1 MKRIAINGFGRIG
14 RTFLRALLQ
23 RKSELEVVAIND
35 MVDAEIL
42 AYAFKYDSVHGR
54 WKAPFEIGKGHF
66 IIDGKKIAVLN
77 ESDPARLPWKA
88 WEIDSV
94 IESSG
99 KFRSREGASRH
110 LQAGARKVIITA
122 PSSPATDADLTL
134 VMGVNEETYD
144 PDRHHIVSNA
154 SCTTNCLAPVAKVLH
169 EHFGIQSGLIT
180 TIHAYTASQSLVDQP
195 KKKKR
200 MGRSAALSMIPTT
213 TGAAAAIGLVLPELA
228 GKLNGMAVRVPT
240 ADGSLLDLVAQT
252 EAPVDV
258 ARVHEVFRKA
268 SRSSRMASI
277 LQLSEEELVSADFV
291 GCPYSAVGDG
301 PSTMVMGEHT
311 LKVLAWYDNEA
322 GFSNR
327 LVDVAERL

>member
-14 RTFLRALLQ
+14 RTFLRALLR

-35 MVDAEIL
+35 MADAEIL

-54 WKAPFEIGKGHF
+54 WNAPFAIEKEHF
-66 IIDGKKIAVLN
+66 IIDGKRIAVLK
-77 ESDPARLPWKA
+77 EPDPARLPWKE
-88 WEIDSV
+88 WEIESV

-110 LQAGARKVIITA
+110 LQAGARKVLITA
-122 PSSPATDADLTL
+122 PSADLTL
-134 VMGVNEETYD
+134 VMGVNEERYD
-144 PDRHHIVSNA
+144 PQRHHIVSNA
-154 SCTTNCLAPVAKVLH
+154 SCTTHCLAPVAKVLH
-169 EHFGIQSGLIT
+169 ENFGIQSGLIT
-180 TIHAYTASQSLVDQP
+180 AIHAYTASQSLVDQP

-200 MGRSAALSMIPTT
+200 MGRAAALSMIPTT

-228 GKLNGMAVRVPT
+228 GRLNGMAVRVPT
-240 ADGSLLDLVAQT
+240 AAGSILDLVAQT
-252 EAPVDV
+252 EEKVDI
-258 ARVHEVFRKA
+258 ARIHEAFRKA
-268 SRSSRMASI
+268 SQTSRLASI

-291 GCPYSAVGDG
+291 GCSYSAVVDA

-327 LVDVAERL
+327 LVDAAQLI